1 MKSYMRNWCLSIL
14 VFILPGI
21 AMGQTNQTSSAEW
34 VDSVLNAVR
43 TDQYMDSEMKSNLA
57 DSAFRISQKEKDICR
72 QIYAR
77 VIQATHLDK
86 MAKPDSA
93 LTQLYWANREF
104 NAACDSNIL
113 MSVFANFTN
122 IYLSLGEFNRID
134 SVSKIALAM
143 WNPAWENKDFRFII
157 LNNFA
162 IAQSLGDDAIS
173 GERMFRQ
180 ALREAIADTNDVYIQ
195 QTLINMGNVK
205 GMKGDLDSAYFYFNE
220 AAIHA
225 KDNPDIS
232 NFIGQ
237 LVSLANLD
245 KEMGRYK
252 NASVLLDSAYMLAE
266 ERKFSEYMAMVQN
279 ARADLYAR
287 RGMFE
292 NAYDY
297 LRDYIGRE
305 EQYLNEE
312 RVKAVTEMMEKYES
326 EKKARQIQK
335 LELDNLDSALKNEKI
350 THARNRYLFFG
361 IALLLIAIGIWTRLR
376 YIHKSRAIIQK
387 EKDISEGLLLN
398 ILPAEVAEELKLSGK
413 SDAQHFEEATIL
425 FSDFKG
431 FTSISEQL
439 SPTALVQEINFC
451 FKAFDQIMT
460 DYNLEKIKTIGDAYM
475 AAGSIPK
482 ENRAKAADV
491 VMAGL
496 EMQKVITKRKTER
509 EAEKLPA
516 FEMRVGINTG
526 PVVAG
531 IVGVKK
537 FQYDI
542 WGDAVNI
549 ASRMESSGEVGKV
562 NISQATYDLIKKD
575 PRFTFDLRGMIQAK
589 GKGEIAMYFVGSA

>member
-1 MKSYMRNWCLSIL
+1 
-14 VFILPGI
+14 
-21 AMGQTNQTSSAEW
+21 
-34 VDSVLNAVR
+34 
-43 TDQYMDSEMKSNLA
+43 MDSEMKSNLA
-57 DSAFRISQKEKDICR
+57 DSAFRISQKDEDACR

-86 MAKPDSA
+86 MAMSDSA
-93 LTQLYWANREF
+93 LTQLYWASREF
-104 NAACDSNIL
+104 NAECDSNIL

-134 SVSKIALAM
+134 SVSRIALAM
-143 WNPAWENKDFRFII
+143 WNPTWEKKDFRFIL

-162 IAQSLGDDAIS
+162 IAQSLNGDTIA
-173 GERMFRQ
+173 GETMFRQ
-180 ALREAIADTNDVYIQ
+180 ALREAISDTNDVYIQ
-195 QTLINMGNVK
+195 QTLINMGTIK
-205 GMKGDLDSAYFYFNE
+205 GMRGDLDSAYYYFNE

-237 LVSLANLD
+237 LISLANLD

-252 NASVLLDSAYMLAE
+252 NASALLDSAFMLAE

-335 LELDNLDSALKNEKI
+335 LELDNMDAALKNEQI

-361 IALLLIAIGIWTRLR
+361 IALFLIAVGIWTRLR

-398 ILPAEVAEELKLSGK
+398 ILPAEVAEELKTKGK
-413 SDAQHFEEATIL
+413 SDAKHFDLATIL
-425 FSDFKG
+425 FSDFKS
-431 FTSISEQL
+431 FTSIAEKL
-439 SPTALVQEINFC
+439 SPTELVEEINYC
-451 FKAFDQIMT
+451 FKAFDGIMT
-460 DYNLEKIKTIGDAYM
+460 KYGIEKIKTIGDAYM
-475 AAGSIPK
+475 AAGAIPHM
-482 ENRAKAADV
+482 NTATALDV
-491 VMAGL
+491 VYAAL
-496 EMQKVITKRKTER
+496 EMQEVIEARKKER
-509 EAEKLPA
+509 TQNHMPA
-516 FEMRVGINTG
+516 FEMRLGINSG

-549 ASRMESSGEVGKV
+549 ASRLETSGEVGKV
-562 NISQATYDLIKKD
+562 NISQSTYDIVKDVPELI
-575 PRFTFDLRGMIQAK
+575 FTSRGVVDAK
-589 GKGEIAMYFVGSA
+589 GKGALQMYFVERM